1 MLGHS
6 SLQMTRRYVSS
17 LSQEDMAKVCRTV
30 NPVYK
35 LVSTK

>member
-17 LSQEDMAKVCRTV
+17 LSQEDMTNLCRMV
-30 NPVYK
+30 DAVYK
-35 LVSTK
+35 LVPTS